1 MQVALTVK
9 IPLNQFNLG
18 WTCHIKVLLFLCDMR
33 GRVGVS
39 EVLKKE
45 GGRGFWMRNFYFKWK
60 HEWMEEWMNP
70 LLVKWETK
78 WYNITYPSI
87 VLIHSC
93 VGHCHLWSIVVR
105 ERKKESISFLV
116 AASLAMS
123 SLQTLS
129 FEEPR
134 IWFWGPQ
141 FMNKEGDY

>member
-1 MQVALTVK
+1 MLLKMQVALTVK

-105 ERKKESISFLV
+105 ERKHFFSCCCISGHVLLTN
-116 AASLAMS
+116 SK
-123 SLQTLS
+123 
-129 FEEPR
+129 
-134 IWFWGPQ
+134 FWGAK
-141 FMNKEGDY
+141 NLVLGTTIYE